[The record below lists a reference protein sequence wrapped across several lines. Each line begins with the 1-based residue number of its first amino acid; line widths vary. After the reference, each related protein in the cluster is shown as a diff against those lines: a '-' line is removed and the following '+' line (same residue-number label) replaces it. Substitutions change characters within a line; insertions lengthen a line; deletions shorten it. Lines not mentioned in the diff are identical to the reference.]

1 VDEINPG
8 IITAPVI
15 NDANQLSE
23 VRHSGNNTLVEKY
36 WYDGNDR
43 RIKKQNSAG
52 EFTYYVNQFYE
63 IDNGTATSYFF
74 RDDERIAKHTAEGME
89 WYLSDHLGSTTLL
102 VNESGLEVERTEYF
116 PYGQVQSGG
125 LEKYGFTGQENDID
139 TGLMYYGARY
149 YSPEYRIFIQPDTLL
164 PDPYNP
170 QALNRYAYALNNP
183 VKYTDPSGHI
193 PQVAAAL
200 VGAGLVLLTAW
211 SYYDLVQTAIA
222 WNKRDPDVSTK
233 KLMVNIALT
242 LPVSGGGAAKLALK
256 LDKQRK
262 LMNAAKEGVKAEG
275 VIGGLKVY
283 RKGLSVSAAD
293 LALYASTDG
302 AFFAVSRGINYLD
315 TTVDATVE
323 ENTIGGTRL
332 GDALNWGSSTK
343 DSISTSASNS
353 KDSISITVSKATN
366 SISTTVSKAT
376 NSISTYISK
385 TKDTVIKSV
394 KNLLRR

>member
-1 VDEINPG
+1 MIAHFRTG
-8 IITAPVI
+8 QVI
-15 NDANQLSE
+15 STFTYNDAN
-23 VRHSGNNTLVEKY
+23 GNRV
-36 WYDGNDR
+36 
-43 RIKKQNSAG
+43 KKQNADSQ
-52 EFTYYVNQFYE
+52 FSYYVNQFYE

-74 RDDERIAKHTAEGME
+74 RDDERIAKQTAEGME

-139 TGLMYYGARY
+139 TRLMYYGARY

-170 QALNRYAYALNNP
+170 QALNRYAYVLNNP
-183 VKYTDPSGHI
+183 VKYTDPSGNI

-200 VGAGLVLLTAW
+200 VGTGLVLLTAW

-242 LPVSGGGAAKLALK
+242 LPVSGGGAAKLVLK

-262 LMNAAKEGVKAEG
+262 LVKVSKEVAGTRGVM
-275 VIGGLKVY
+275 GGLKAY
-283 RKGLSVSAAD
+283 GKGVAYTAD
-293 LALYASTDG
+293 DVALYIATDG
-302 AFFAVSRGINYLD
+302 VLQAGSYAVNHVGSGI
-315 TTVDATVE
+315 DATIV
-323 ENTIGGTRL
+323 ENTDKGTRL
-332 GDALNWGSSTK
+332 GDSLNWGSSTK
-343 DSISTSASNS
+343 
-353 KDSISITVSKATN
+353 N
-366 SISTTVSKAT
+366 SISKTVNNIASDAK
-376 NSISTYISK
+376 NSISK
-385 TKDTVIKSV
+385 TVSDAKNSILKTVSNTKNAVKTTIKRIF
-394 KNLLRR
+394 NR